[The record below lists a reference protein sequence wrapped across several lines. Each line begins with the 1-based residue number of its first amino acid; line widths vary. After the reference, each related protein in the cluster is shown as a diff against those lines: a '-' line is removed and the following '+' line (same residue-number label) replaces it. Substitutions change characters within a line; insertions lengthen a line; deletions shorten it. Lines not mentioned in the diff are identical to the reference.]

1 MRRKY
6 DLFLSYSILDENY
19 AKKAIEIFKNNDLSV
34 YVPTANSTLTTENDY
49 LRELSK
55 CIEECEY
62 FVLLISQGTLARNHM
77 GSTIY
82 PKKTILQQEM
92 IYAKNLSAN
101 NGLQIIPLII
111 EEDSVLKP
119 SVSAMNSALKELFT
133 INYKESI
140 FGSFETIISKVIYE
154 IKRYRRKIEL
164 QSAADQYAI
173 FGSYQ
178 DAIECYIALL
188 HILDENL
195 DKDEFIQTYYNIA
208 TIAEQINDIDMAKA
222 YYEGII
228 ATVNDDSQHQ
238 KLAELSIKA
247 LIRIKN
253 DQNSVKAKKAIDD
266 VASKQNDLEIA
277 IANYC
282 DSTIEL
288 FKKLMDNDLN
298 TETFNCIKT
307 NYIRLLNYC
316 KFTGNKEN
324 IITIYLKKLKNI
336 ETEFENSKK
345 NKSVFESNNISK
357 AYRIYLGLDIPG
369 SDNYDVF
376 ISYKS
381 EDQKL
386 AELVY
391 EFLVSKGKKVFFSCV
406 SLPQLGKS
414 EYQEAIMDALHHS
427 QHFVLVSSNIQYIN
441 SNWIMYECKM
451 FVNRIIEEKLSAQML
466 LVLQDDFAD
475 NLNKDNI
482 EVYDLRYKQIIKVS
496 NFRTELLPYLQ

>member
-6 DLFLSYSILDENY
+6 DLFLSYSYSDKEY
-19 AKKAIEIFKNNDLSV
+19 AEKAKELFQNNSLTLFDPMEDIKPGNNLKDKIEVAINN
-34 YVPTANSTLTTENDY
+34 
-49 LRELSK
+49 
-55 CIEECEY
+55 CEY
-62 FVLLISQGTLARNHM
+62 FVLISTKESLLRYYINICHPNG
-77 GSTIY
+77 GSFSSIEEEV
-82 PKKTILQQEM
+82 L
-92 IYAKNLSAN
+92 YASKISASR
-101 NGLQIIPLII
+101 GIKIVPLII
-111 EEDSVLKP
+111 IDNISSEKDIQLLVEDVFMTNEK
-119 SVSAMNSALKELFT
+119 AIIGNFDII
-133 INYKESI
+133 INKA
-140 FGSFETIISKVIYE
+140 IYE

-164 QSAADQYAI
+164 QSAADQYAV

-178 DAIECYIALL
+178 DAIECYTALL

-228 ATVNDDSQHQ
+228 VTVNDDSQHQ
-238 KLAELSIKA
+238 KLAGLS
-247 LIRIKN
+247 
-253 DQNSVKAKKAIDD
+253 KKAISRIKKEQQNVNDID
-266 VASKQNDLEIA
+266 EVNASNQNDLEIA
-277 IANYC
+277 IADYC

-288 FKKLMDNDLN
+288 FKQLMDNDLN
-298 TETFNCIKT
+298 TEVFNCIKT
-307 NYIRLLNYC
+307 NYFRLLNYC

-324 IITIYLKKLKNI
+324 IIKNCLEKLKNV
-336 ETEFENSKK
+336 ESEFENCKK
-345 NKSVFESNNISK
+345 NNETLESNSLSK

-427 QHFVLVSSNIQYIN
+427 QHFILVSSKIQYIN

-451 FVNRIIEEKLSAQML
+451 FVNRIIEEKLNAQML
-466 LVLQDDFAD
+466 LLLQDDLAD
-475 NLNKDNI
+475 DLHKDDI
-482 EVYDLRYKQIIKVS
+482 EVYDLRYKQIIKMS
-496 NFRTELLPYLQ
+496 NFRAELLPYLQ